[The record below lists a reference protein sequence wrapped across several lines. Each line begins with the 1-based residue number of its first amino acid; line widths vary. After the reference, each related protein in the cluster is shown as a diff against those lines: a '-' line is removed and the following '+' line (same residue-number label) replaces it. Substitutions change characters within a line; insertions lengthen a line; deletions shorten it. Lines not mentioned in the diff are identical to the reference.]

1 MKNVWLFTGTSK
13 PPKRNKTLEDM
24 TLKELN
30 QEFDLTAKKMAKI
43 AKMINKIDR
52 KINKI

>member
-1 MKNVWLFTGTSK
+1 MKSLWLFTGTSN

-43 AKMINKIDR
+43 AKMINEIDR